1 MELQKETAQKILD
14 AKKELNEKIH
24 SLEMEKA
31 NFKSELEKEFYAK
44 MKNSLEELHTK
55 GNTTTNFVQEM
66 ALKMLDVKRDLVQI
80 ENKVG

>member
-1 MELQKETAQKILD
+1 
-14 AKKELNEKIH
+14 
-24 SLEMEKA
+24 MEKV
-31 NFKSELEKEFYAK
+31 NFKSKMEEDFYAK
-44 MKNSLEELHTK
+44 MKEAMNDLHTK